1 MLVAKTSFGKS
12 MIMQALPCLVPNA
25 VVIIVL
31 PLNAIGSE
39 QVKKI
44 AKLPYVRPVH
54 VWEKTI
60 SAELIEDIRTGSYT
74 HILISPELLVSD
86 KLHKV
91 LIDPIFRSH
100 VALVVVDEV
109 HLLADWGETFRIA
122 YTQLFKVRS
131 VLVDKPWFACTATL
145 DPSTFRTVCKLA
157 GFKPNIQVIKT
168 PIDRPELKI
177 IRRVM

>member
-1 MLVAKTSFGKS
+1 MWG
-12 MIMQALPCLVPNA
+12 
-25 VVIIVL
+25 
-31 PLNAIGSE
+31 
-39 QVKKI
+39 
-44 AKLPYVRPVH
+44 
-54 VWEKTI
+54 KTI

-91 LIDPIFRSH
+91 LIDPVFRSH

-122 YTQLFKVRS
+122 YAQLFKVRS

-145 DPSTFRTVCKLA
+145 DPSTFQTVCKLA

-177 IRRVM
+177 IRRVMTVPEKKDF